1 MSAAGAGLVRRAFRA
16 AAACVAAATLLG
28 CATTGAPA
36 GEVAGGGLSVGVKA
50 HPRDPWEGWNRGVF
64 AFNEGLDDLVL
75 RPVATVY
82 RDFVPQ
88 FVRTGVNNVFNNF
101 ADAWGAVNSLLQG
114 KPEAALTDVM
124 RFALNTS
131 FGLLGL
137 LDIATEAGMEPS
149 REDFGQTLGRWGLG
163 AGPYLVLPLLG
174 PSSLR
179 DASALPADVYASPTA
194 VVDGETAEWGWRAL
208 NIVNRRANLLGATK
222 VLDDIALDKYTFVR
236 DAYLARRRSLVYDG
250 DPPELPDDNSGEPAG
265 ATMR

>member
-1 MSAAGAGLVRRAFRA
+1 VAALLARPALR
-16 AAACVAAATLLG
+16 VAAAGLLAASLLG
-28 CATTGAPA
+28 CATTGTPA
-36 GEVAGGGLSVGVKA
+36 GEVAGGGLSVAAKA
-50 HPRDPWEGWNRGVF
+50 NPRDPWEGWNRNVF
-64 AFNEGLDDLVL
+64 AFNEGLDNLVL
-75 RPVATVY
+75 RPVATAY

-124 RFALNTS
+124 RFAVNTS
-131 FGLLGL
+131 FGILGL

-179 DASALPADVYASPTA
+179 DTAALPADVYASPTA
-194 VVDGETAEWGWRAL
+194 VVDGETAEWGLRTL
-208 NIVNRRANLLGATK
+208 NIVNRRANLLGATR

-236 DAYLARRRSLVYDG
+236 DAYLARRRSLVFDG
-250 DPPELPDDNSGEPAG
+250 DPPEQPEEGNGEPAG

>member
-1 MSAAGAGLVRRAFRA
+1 LARQALQAAVACVLAAG
-16 AAACVAAATLLG
+16 LLG
-28 CATTGAPA
+28 CATTRAPA
-36 GEVAGGGLSVGVKA
+36 GEVAGGGLSVAAKTN
-50 HPRDPWEGWNRGVF
+50 PRDPWEGWNRAIF

-88 FVRTGVNNVFNNF
+88 FMRTGVNNVFNNF
-101 ADAWGAVNSLLQG
+101 ADAWGAVNALLQG
-114 KPEAALTDVM
+114 KPEAAVTDVM
-124 RFALNTS
+124 RFAVNSS
-131 FGLLGL
+131 FGILGL
-137 LDIATEAGMEPS
+137 LDIASEAGMEPS

-179 DASALPADVYASPTA
+179 DTAALPADVYASPTA
-194 VVDGETAEWGWRAL
+194 VVDGETAEWGLRTL

-222 VLDDIALDKYTFVR
+222 VLDDIALDKYSFLR

-250 DPPELPDDNSGEPAG
+250 DPPELPEDDTGEPAG

>member
-1 MSAAGAGLVRRAFRA
+1 MRA
-16 AAACVAAATLLG
+16 AAAGLARRALQAAAAGVLAAGLLG

-36 GEVAGGGLSVGVKA
+36 GDAAGGGLSVAAKA
-50 HPRDPWEGWNRGVF
+50 NPRDPWEGFNRAVF

-114 KPEAALTDVM
+114 KPEAAVTDTM
-124 RFALNTS
+124 RFALNTT
-131 FGLLGL
+131 FGLFGL

-194 VVDGETAEWGWRAL
+194 VVDGETAEWGWRTL
-208 NIVNRRANLLGATK
+208 GIVNRRANLLGATK
-222 VLDDIALDKYTFVR
+222 VLDDIALDKYSFVR

-250 DPPELPDDNSGEPAG
+250 DPPELPEDDTGEPAG